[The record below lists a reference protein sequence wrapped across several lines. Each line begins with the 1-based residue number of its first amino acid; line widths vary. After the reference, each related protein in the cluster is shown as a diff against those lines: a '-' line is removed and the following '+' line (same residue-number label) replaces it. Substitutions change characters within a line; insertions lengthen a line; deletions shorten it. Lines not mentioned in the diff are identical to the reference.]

1 MGLGPKAVGIGG
13 RVFSINVLSLYVFR
27 RGVGFVLAIELCVRA
42 ASFFLSP
49 DRTFSFLSQKSAV
62 TGSLSVVEIS
72 LGICAA
78 ALAMGYHRHVLLVLT
93 WAFVVLRFL
102 PDYGQTSY
110 GFKIL
115 QSVFFWTLFLP
126 STDKRIKQADWAYTN
141 VFSLASTGALLQ
153 IACIY
158 ISAGITKSSDCWW
171 TSGDA
176 LSRTIEHAWGPS
188 GPFRSLIQHDGILK
202 LMSRLIFT
210 AEILAPVLILSPVR
224 TEFLRTI
231 AVGFF
236 MSMHAGIAVF
246 MRIGAFAY
254 LCLAIWPLFLPAGFW
269 QWIRREPRH
278 VSDGPAF
285 RRSGVWDAVMGVAL
299 VYVLVT
305 NLAQWTGASGYR
317 SLRKVGYTIG
327 LDQQWIMFNNP
338 CRFPNV
344 SSSGQVQENPRV
356 RIVSS

>member
-1 MGLGPKAVGIGG
+1 MGLGPKIKSIAG
-13 RVFSINVLSLYVFR
+13 RVFSINVLSLYLFR
-27 RGVGFVLAIELCVRA
+27 RGVGLVLSIELCVRA

-49 DRTFSFLSQKSAV
+49 ERPFSLLSQKSTVA
-62 TGSLSVVEIS
+62 GSLSVVEIA

-78 ALAMGYHRHVLLVLT
+78 FLALGYHRHVLLVLT
-93 WAFVVLRFL
+93 WAFLLLRFL

-126 STDKRIKQADWAYTN
+126 STDRRLAKADWPHTN
-141 VFSLASTGALLQ
+141 AFSLASVGALLQ
-153 IACIY
+153 IAIIY
-158 ISAGITKSSDCWW
+158 LSAGITKSSECWW
-171 TSGDA
+171 GSGDA
-176 LSRTIEHAWGPS
+176 LYRTIEHSWGNR
-188 GPFRSLIQHDGILK
+188 GPFRTVLEQEGFLR
-202 LMSRLIFT
+202 LMTRLVFA
-210 AEILAPVLILSPVR
+210 AEMVAPVLLLSPVR
-224 TEFLRTI
+224 TELLRTI

-278 VSDGPAF
+278 VTYGSAF

-338 CRFPNV
+338 CRFPKDIAQDRFSTNV
-344 SSSGQVQENPRV
+344 N
-356 RIVSS
+356 